1 MVSIGGYMTE
11 ATMPKDKD
19 QAIREAIR
27 EEEDAINTYDQLIK
41 FIPEHAEVFTEIKND
56 ERDHLD
62 KLLALADK
70 VDPDKHVSQD
80 SAETTDVSDLALLNP
95 NATAAL
101 VDLKGY

>member
-1 MVSIGGYMTE
+1 MTE

-62 KLLALADK
+62 KLLVLADK

-80 SAETTDVSDLALLNP
+80 SAETTKEEEEEEEALLNP
-95 NATAAL
+95 NITSAL
-101 VDLKGY
+101 GDLKEY

>member
-1 MVSIGGYMTE
+1 MTE

-41 FIPEHAEVFTEIKND
+41 FIPEHAKVFTEIKND

-80 SAETTDVSDLALLNP
+80 SAETTDVSDIASVISENDKYL
-95 NATAAL
+95 
-101 VDLKGY
+101 

>member
-1 MVSIGGYMTE
+1 MTE

-80 SAETTDVSDLALLNP
+80 SAETTDISDLALLNP
-95 NATAAL
+95 NAAAAL

>member
-1 MVSIGGYMTE
+1 MTE

-80 SAETTDVSDLALLNP
+80 SAETTKEEEEEEEIALLNP
-95 NATAAL
+95 NITSAL
-101 VDLKGY
+101 GDLKEY

>member
-1 MVSIGGYMTE
+1 MTE

-41 FIPEHAEVFTEIKND
+41 FIPEHAEMFTEIKND

-80 SAETTDVSDLALLNP
+80 SAETTKEEEEEVALLNP
-95 NATAAL
+95 NITSAL
-101 VDLKGY
+101 GDLKEY